1 VVDSADG
8 TPEIAKINTV
18 QELQYEEIKY
28 VIKIIEEEI
37 DRANEDTKR
46 KFKLEIM
53 NELAKIQNKLQEIL
67 AENEKVVD
75 IEKLERDEFVVDVE
89 RQLEFIEL
97 GENTCN
103 EIKQDAEKETLKL
116 QLLREIVQKNTYDTM
131 EV

>member
-1 VVDSADG
+1 
-8 TPEIAKINTV
+8 
-18 QELQYEEIKY
+18 
-28 VIKIIEEEI
+28 
-37 DRANEDTKR
+37 
-46 KFKLEIM
+46 M
-53 NELAKIQNKLQEIL
+53 HELAKIQNKLQEIL

-75 IEKLERDEFVVDVE
+75 IEKLGRDEFVVDVE

>member
-1 VVDSADG
+1 
-8 TPEIAKINTV
+8 
-18 QELQYEEIKY
+18 
-28 VIKIIEEEI
+28 
-37 DRANEDTKR
+37 
-46 KFKLEIM
+46 M
-53 NELAKIQNKLQEIL
+53 HELAKIQNKLQEIL
-67 AENEKVVD
+67 TENEKVVD

>member
-1 VVDSADG
+1 
-8 TPEIAKINTV
+8 
-18 QELQYEEIKY
+18 
-28 VIKIIEEEI
+28 
-37 DRANEDTKR
+37 
-46 KFKLEIM
+46 M
-53 NELAKIQNKLQEIL
+53 NELAKIQTKLHEIL

-116 QLLREIVQKNTYDTM
+116 QLLREIV
-131 EV
+131 

>member
-1 VVDSADG
+1 
-8 TPEIAKINTV
+8 
-18 QELQYEEIKY
+18 
-28 VIKIIEEEI
+28 
-37 DRANEDTKR
+37 
-46 KFKLEIM
+46 M
-53 NELAKIQNKLQEIL
+53 HELAKIQNKLQEIL

-116 QLLREIVQKNTYDTM
+116 QLLREIVQKNTYDNM